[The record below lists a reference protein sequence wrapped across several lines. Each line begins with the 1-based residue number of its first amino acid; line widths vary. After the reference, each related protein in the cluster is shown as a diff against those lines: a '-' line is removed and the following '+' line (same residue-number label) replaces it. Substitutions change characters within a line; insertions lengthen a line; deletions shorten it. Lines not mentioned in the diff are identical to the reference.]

1 MFNFVLIES
10 DLIYRSML
18 EKSINSQ
25 PNLRCVLSCS
35 SIEEFKTN
43 FPTRARL
50 DFALLD
56 IELSGGGSGLDAI
69 QFLATHFPSTRIMVL
84 TNVNE
89 RDVFI
94 QALKKGATDYLL
106 KDFPVSYF
114 PSLIKIAIDGGALLS
129 PKMTRY
135 MIEYFHPQKR
145 IPRS

>member
-1 MFNFVLIES
+1 MINFVLIEG

-18 EKSINSQ
+18 EMSIKSH
-25 PNLRCVLSCS
+25 PDLCCLLSCS

-43 FPTRARL
+43 FPTLARF

-56 IELSGGGSGLDAI
+56 IELSGDGSGLDAI
-69 QFLATHFPSTRIMVL
+69 QFLATNFPSTRIIVL
-84 TNVNE
+84 TNINE

-114 PSLIKIAIDGGALLS
+114 PSLIKTAIDGDVLLS
-129 PKMTRY
+129 NKSVFGFLLRAANG
-135 MIEYFHPQKR
+135 KN
-145 IPRS
+145 